1 MKNSLGWLIV
11 SSLASRVHPSARPSS
26 HFDPN
31 PIDSCTDCTPS
42 LSKNCVNV
50 FVTNP
55 KFLESENRTAG
66 GNGDNNNPGT
76 RITATTAPAI
86 FRSKSGG

>member
-1 MKNSLGWLIV
+1 M
-11 SSLASRVHPSARPSS
+11 
-26 HFDPN
+26 
-31 PIDSCTDCTPS
+31 DSCTLDTPS

-66 GNGDNNNPGT
+66 GNGDNNSPGT